1 MSELEQEK
9 KELEKKDITIRFEN
23 NPNKYILQIDF
34 TENSPSLEEQQK
46 KYLES
51 KSEEL
56 KIKNYNM
63 YSLFEINSGMFIT
76 KKSDLDIYPEGTVFI
91 MKNCSK
97 FAKAINNKINELL
110 KQYNNPESFFIQK
123 SEKNMKK
130 EKNEYDEFDIEENV
144 EENKNKEN
152 IEKEKQDIESVKTK
166 AMNNLKKICHSLT
179 NYFLVP
185 QFAEEFIIFEGI
197 NQILNLIEISS
208 GNTKAYAIEAFGVL
222 IEYMNALQYIS
233 ENFDI
238 FSSFYKILVKNEQI
252 KVTSNMLSIFY
263 SFLKYMKNNF
273 YTTFYFA
280 AQKYANETHTHIFEG
295 FFNLIKDKTFE
306 IKLKSFKLLVAILTF
321 TRDKEKRAELVV
333 SLKESGLN
341 VILEQYAKLG
351 RNGDKNFGEKFNDL
365 LSSYQSLT
373 GEIIKGSEYEI
384 ELYKKKLS
392 KYEEHCEKI
401 EKKVEF
407 VFQNQKF
414 YDEIVEDFVYM
425 KKLSEVCAASAGYFD
440 PYTPIER
447 YEKRLNKNISID
459 QYGRVDLKKL
469 ANNGGNVDEIKT
481 LQKYV
486 DILKDKNAQLEEDN
500 NLLINRFKDF
510 QKKKDEEGVDEEEYD
525 IEDLKEENRVLMQNI
540 EVLKQVIQGDKSVD
554 QEFLQK
560 MNQHDQDI
568 QHRVE
573 MKMAK
578 LAKEEKEIINMSN
591 KNNKIDIIKGQN
603 SFVNLSIFKGAG
615 YFNSLNP
622 KEERIIPQEININDN
637 NININNQ
644 SVENKN
650 NTEIIDDGNSN
661 KIPQPSTLGQNGIP
675 PPPPPPP
682 PPPGVP
688 VVPGAPTIPLPPSM
702 NFVPAIQPSKPK
714 IKLPKKVKALTWTRI
729 ILNPN
734 EKENNKK
741 SIWGNIKEQ
750 NLKIDEVCNLFSL
763 KPLEPKKEEIK
774 KQTPL
779 LQTFLNPARSKTVG
793 ITIAKLPPVSEVSIA
808 LDDMDDSLLS
818 EGQVESLNREYIHP
832 EEIVEYKKFKDPS
845 TPFAKQEKYLI
856 GLYLIPNSKEKLKI
870 WFYIINYQNRYDLIV
885 ERIIYNKNAIE
896 FLLKD
901 DWLKLILSYILSLG
915 NILNGGTNRG
925 QADGFN
931 LDFLKKLPGTKDRNG
946 KSILTYII
954 QNIQLVKTDFK
965 NLSSHFDVIRLAVN
979 SPFTFLKND
988 CNNIINSFPNIEKL
1002 YQTLTKS
1009 DGFKLKAGK
1018 FIINTKKEI
1027 DKMKKDIEDIE
1038 NKYKDLREYLMAKQ
1052 KDYDN
1057 PEKLFSLFNNFFKEM
1072 DKAMPNQEK
1081 DKKTIFVRKYQ
1092 MGAKI
1097 NNIEEEQKNK
1107 NPGNGL
1113 NLNKFLS
1120 MAIQHRRK
1128 QILDD

>member
-1 MSELEQEK
+1 
-9 KELEKKDITIRFEN
+9 
-23 NPNKYILQIDF
+23 
-34 TENSPSLEEQQK
+34 
-46 KYLES
+46 
-51 KSEEL
+51 
-56 KIKNYNM
+56 
-63 YSLFEINSGMFIT
+63 MFIT

-91 MKNCSK
+91 MKNCSL
-97 FAKAINNKINELL
+97 FAKAINNKINELI
-110 KQYNNPESFFIQK
+110 KQYNNPESFLIQK
-123 SEKNMKK
+123 PEKNIKK
-130 EKNEYDEFDIEENV
+130 EKNKYDEFDIEENE
-144 EENKNKEN
+144 EENKTQEN
-152 IEKEKQDIESVKTK
+152 IKKEKQNIESIKTK

-179 NYFLVP
+179 NYFLIP

-233 ENFDI
+233 ENFYI
-238 FSSFYKILVKNEQI
+238 FSSIYRILVSNEQI

-273 YTTFYFA
+273 YTTFYLA
-280 AQKYANETHTHIFEG
+280 AQKYSNETHTPIFEG

-306 IKLKSFKLLVAILTF
+306 TKLKSFKLLVAILTF

-333 SLKESGLN
+333 ALKENGLN
-341 VILEQYAKLG
+341 DTLEKYAKLG

-440 PYTPIER
+440 PYTPNER
-447 YEKRLNKNISID
+447 YEKRLNKNISVD

-469 ANNGGNVDEIKT
+469 ANNLGNVDEIKT

-486 DILKDKNAQLEEDN
+486 DVLKDKNAQLEEDN

-540 EVLKQVIQGDKSVD
+540 EVLKQVIQGDKLVD

-560 MNQHDQDI
+560 MNEHDQDI

-573 MKMAK
+573 IKMAK
-578 LAKEEKEIINMSN
+578 LAKEEKEILNMSS
-591 KNNKIDIIKGQN
+591 KNNITDINKGQN
-603 SFVNLSIFKGAG
+603 SFINLSIFKGAG

-622 KEERIIPQEININDN
+622 KEERMIPPEININN
-637 NININNQ
+637 NINNQ
-644 SVENKN
+644 SEINKN
-650 NTEIIDDGNSN
+650 NNEMIPNSN
-661 KIPQPSTLGQNGIP
+661 QSNIPQSPAVNQSGIP
-675 PPPPPPP
+675 IPPPPPP

-688 VVPGAPTIPLPPSM
+688 GVPGSPGIPPPPPM
-702 NFVPAIQPSKPK
+702 NFAPAIQPSKPK

-741 SIWGNIKEQ
+741 SIWGNLKEQ
-750 NLKIDEVCNLFSL
+750 HLKIDEICNLFSL
-763 KPLEPKKEEIK
+763 KSLEPKKEVIK
-774 KQTPL
+774 KQAPL
-779 LQTFLNPARSKTVG
+779 VQTFLNPARTQTVG
-793 ITIAKLPPVSEVSIA
+793 ITIAKLPSVSEVSIA

-818 EGQVESLNREYIHP
+818 EGQVESLNREYIRP
-832 EEIVEYKKFKDPS
+832 EEIIEYKKFKDPS

-870 WFYIINYQNRYDLIV
+870 WFYIINYQNRYDLIN

-915 NILNGGTNRG
+915 NILNGGTTRG

-931 LDFLKKLPGTKDRNG
+931 LDFLEKLPGTKDRNG

-965 NLSSHFDVIRLAVN
+965 NIATHFDIVRLAAN
-979 SPFTFLKND
+979 SPFTILKND
-988 CNNIINSFPNIEKL
+988 CNNIITSFPNIEKM
-1002 YQTLTKS
+1002 YQSLTKS
-1009 DGFKLKAGK
+1009 DGFKLKSGK

-1027 DKMKKDIEDIE
+1027 DEMKKALEYIED
-1038 NKYKDLREYLMAKQ
+1038 KYKDLREYLMAKR
-1052 KDYDN
+1052 KDYDC
-1057 PEKLFSLFNNFFKEM
+1057 PEKLFSL
-1072 DKAMPNQEK
+1072 
-1081 DKKTIFVRKYQ
+1081 
-1092 MGAKI
+1092 
-1097 NNIEEEQKNK
+1097 NK
-1107 NPGNGL
+1107 
-1113 NLNKFLS
+1113 
-1120 MAIQHRRK
+1120 
-1128 QILDD
+1128 